1 MNRNLTEGNV
11 LKVLIRY
18 ALPYLLSSFLQTFYG
33 MADLYIVGQ
42 YNGAASISAVSIGSQ
57 FMHFVTVVIIGLAM
71 GTTVRIGFAVGGKD
85 FQKVSQIIGNT
96 CLIFVLFAAASTLLL
111 CLNTSSVIRLM
122 STPLEA
128 IEETYGYLL
137 VCFIGIPFIIA
148 YNVLSSIFRG
158 MGDSK
163 SPMVFIL
170 IACIINVTL
179 DYYFIGTLSLGAKGA
194 AYATVIAQALSSII
208 AISCLLKRSYGFTFH
223 LSDFRLDTV
232 TAKGILASGLPI
244 ALQDGFIQI
253 SFLIIT
259 VIANSRGL
267 MMATGVGIVEKII
280 SFLFL
285 VPSAFLSALSALV
298 AQNIGAKKTE
308 RAQAM
313 LRYSLMITA
322 FFGAACFVL
331 CQIVP
336 NQLVSLFTDEKKVI
350 MYGGEY
356 LRTYSLDCVFAAIH
370 FCFGGYFC
378 GSKHSAISFIHNVI
392 SVVCIRI
399 PGAYLATVLFPET
412 LLPMGLSAPMGSL
425 LSAVICIYFY
435 KRIQASVVIPAEEAS
450 S

>member
-1 MNRNLTEGNV
+1 MICCPAFCKHFMEWQIYILLANIMGLLRFLRFPSEASLCT
-11 LKVLIRY
+11 LLR
-18 ALPYLLSSFLQTFYG
+18 LSS
-33 MADLYIVGQ
+33 
-42 YNGAASISAVSIGSQ
+42 SAWQWEVRCGS
-57 FMHFVTVVIIGLAM
+57 VLRLVK
-71 GTTVRIGFAVGGKD
+71 RNYGFA
-85 FQKVSQIIGNT
+85 
-96 CLIFVLFAAASTLLL
+96 
-111 CLNTSSVIRLM
+111 
-122 STPLEA
+122 
-128 IEETYGYLL
+128 
-137 VCFIGIPFIIA
+137 
-148 YNVLSSIFRG
+148 
-158 MGDSK
+158 
-163 SPMVFIL
+163 
-170 IACIINVTL
+170 
-179 DYYFIGTLSLGAKGA
+179 
-194 AYATVIAQALSSII
+194 
-208 AISCLLKRSYGFTFH
+208 FH
-223 LSDFRLDTV
+223 LSDFRFNTV

-244 ALQDGFIQI
+244 ALQVGFIQI

-322 FFGAACFVL
+322 FFGAVCFGL

-336 NQLVSLFTDEKKVI
+336 NQLVSLLTAEKAVI

-378 GSKHSAISFIHNVI
+378 GSKHSAIPFLHNVI
-392 SVVCIRI
+392 SVVCVRI

-425 LSAVICIYFY
+425 LSAVICICFY
-435 KRIQASVVIPAEEAS
+435 KRIQAKK
-450 S
+450 